1 MQGVGPAEHAVG
13 LVQQLLVGLVCDV
26 HHTRHAA
33 GACGHPVSGSICGPD
48 PNRAHHKTLSDMEA
62 T

>member
-13 LVQQLLVGLVCDV
+13 LIQQLLVGLISNV

-33 GACGHPVSGSICGPD
+33 GACGEPGGAAYGPDIQQPHPVRDGT
-48 PNRAHHKTLSDMEA
+48 RL
-62 T
+62 